1 MKYRWTWPIIGCRGS
16 TIEHMNYT
24 LYHLVGAVCLGGTI
38 GGLLNSMLAGPL
50 TPAAS
55 KSAEFD
61 PAYLKNIFTGMV
73 AGFISWLPNLA
84 SFANATHTIVP
95 ADMIGACGST
105 ILVGISGAKWIAGH
119 GVQQKLEDDK
129 IQLKSALVE
138 AARKAPDPA
147 AAKRLAAT
155 CKVADMIS
163 IVQSL
168 KDS

>member
-1 MKYRWTWPIIGCRGS
+1 
-16 TIEHMNYT
+16 MNYT

-38 GGLLNSMLAGPL
+38 GGLLNSMLTGPL
-50 TPAAS
+50 TSRAS
-55 KSAEFD
+55 GSTEFD
-61 PAYLKNIFTGMV
+61 PAYLKDIFIGMV

-84 SFANATHTIVP
+84 GFANATHTIVP

-129 IQLKSALVE
+129 MQLKSALIQ
-138 AARKAPDPA
+138 AAMKAPDPA
-147 AAKRLAAT
+147 AAQRLAAT
-155 CKVADMIS
+155 RKVADMVD
-163 IVQSL
+163 IVQNL